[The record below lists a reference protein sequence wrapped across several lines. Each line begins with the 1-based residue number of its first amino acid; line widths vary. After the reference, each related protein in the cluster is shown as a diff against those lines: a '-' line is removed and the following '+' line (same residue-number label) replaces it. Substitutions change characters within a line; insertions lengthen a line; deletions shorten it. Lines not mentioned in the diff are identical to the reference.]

1 MATER
6 NPFETIPEEVSNV
19 VPMSDMEDTSNATF
33 EVDPS
38 DGGIIVDFSEENVEM
53 EASEDI
59 AEWYGDLSETLEED
73 ELADIASDV
82 IENFEADKD
91 SRGDWESMFER
102 GFDLLGLKLE
112 PGTEPFDGAC
122 TAVHPLSLIHI

>member
-1 MATER
+1 M
-6 NPFETIPEEVSNV
+6 PET
-19 VPMSDMEDTSNATF
+19 EDTSNATF
-33 EVDPS
+33 EVDPD

-91 SRGDWESMFER
+91 SRGD
-102 GFDLLGLKLE
+102 
-112 PGTEPFDGAC
+112 
-122 TAVHPLSLIHI
+122 